1 MKKQR
6 IVKSPIKQ
14 RVLQY
19 INFSKM
25 TKSYFYEM
33 TNITY
38 GILESE
44 FGITEDVLRKVISNC
59 PDLSIQWLLTGEG
72 EMIKQP
78 DLSAKSKS
86 YTEKQDNKS
95 CGICIEKDN
104 RIADLL
110 ERTKAQAQIID
121 KFMSTL
127 PVSCTDTISNK

>member
-38 GILESE
+38 GILESQ
-44 FGITEDVLRKVISNC
+44 FGITEDVLRKVINNC

>member
-1 MKKQR
+1 
-6 IVKSPIKQ
+6 
-14 RVLQY
+14 
-19 INFSKM
+19 M

>member
-95 CGICIEKDN
+95 CGICIEKNN

>member
-1 MKKQR
+1 
-6 IVKSPIKQ
+6 
-14 RVLQY
+14 
-19 INFSKM
+19 M
-25 TKSYFYEM
+25 TKDSNIKLRVCKLAHYFSNSVREFERNVGL
-33 TNITY
+33 TRGSLGNLKPNQSISSEILSQITDKFPEINLY
-38 GILESE
+38 WL
-44 FGITEDVLRKVISNC
+44 IS
-59 PDLSIQWLLTGEG
+59 GEG

>member
-86 YTEKQDNKS
+86 YTEKQDYKS